1 VKTNSIARVVLWMT
15 GTLLSFSAMAVS
27 VRLLAGKLNIFEILT
42 IRSATG
48 IVLILA
54 LLAVRSQ
61 FRGDVK
67 TQRLPLHLFRNAVH
81 FGAQYCWALA
91 LTLLPFATVFA
102 LEFITPAWTAVLA
115 VLVLAER
122 MSISRVGVVV
132 LGLIGVTIILRPGI
146 AAFNPAALLVLTA
159 TVGFSIVMIT
169 TKMLTRTDSTVA
181 IIFWMS
187 LIQLPLGLAGSD
199 LLFPFKLGVSDI
211 PAVLGIGIAGTS
223 SHYCL
228 SNAFRSGDATLV
240 VPLDFLRVP
249 LIALVGWAFF
259 AEALDIWVFV
269 GALVILTGIIW
280 NLRAEGAR
288 RPVIGTEVE

>member
-1 VKTNSIARVVLWMT
+1 MT

-42 IRSATG
+42 IRSVIG
-48 IVLILA
+48 LLIMLA
-54 LLAVRSQ
+54 LIAVKPEFRSQ
-61 FRGDVK
+61 VK
-67 TQRLPLHLFRNAVH
+67 TKRLPLHLFRNTAH
-81 FGAQYCWALA
+81 YGAQYCWALA

-102 LEFITPAWTAVLA
+102 IEFVTPAITGVLA
-115 VLVLAER
+115 VLFLGER
-122 MSISRVGVVV
+122 LTSSRVGVVV
-132 LGLIGVTIILRPGI
+132 LGLVGVFIILRPGM
-146 AAFNPAALLVLTA
+146 AAFNPAAFLVLAA
-159 TVGFSIVMIT
+159 TVGFAVVMTT
-169 TKMLTRTDSTVA
+169 TKMLTRTDSTVT

-187 LIQLPLGLAGSD
+187 LIQLPIGLAGSD
-199 LLFPFKLGVSDI
+199 PLFAFKLGAWDI

-228 SNAFRSGDATLV
+228 SNAFRAGDATLV

-269 GALVILTGIIW
+269 GALVILTGIVW
-280 NLRAEGAR
+280 NLRAEGKRQQVAV
-288 RPVIGTEVE
+288 PVE